1 MHNTLCFSPLMK
13 LILCGRMLAWY
24 CSWKGQKD
32 PTRLCIDKNGRAPR
46 PMLRRPCS
54 FVMFSGYFVPSQKK
68 RVRAQLQ
75 SLTPWV
81 SFFHVLLSQTSLMM
95 SDASN
100 RWMCTICSS
109 WALLSSVFKM
119 QYLTYTVII
128 LGGCFLSFFFF

>member
-54 FVMFSGYFVPSQKK
+54 FVLLLCSLVILFPLK
-68 RVRAQLQ
+68 R
-75 SLTPWV
+75 
-81 SFFHVLLSQTSLMM
+81 
-95 SDASN
+95 
-100 RWMCTICSS
+100 
-109 WALLSSVFKM
+109 KE
-119 QYLTYTVII
+119 
-128 LGGCFLSFFFF
+128 